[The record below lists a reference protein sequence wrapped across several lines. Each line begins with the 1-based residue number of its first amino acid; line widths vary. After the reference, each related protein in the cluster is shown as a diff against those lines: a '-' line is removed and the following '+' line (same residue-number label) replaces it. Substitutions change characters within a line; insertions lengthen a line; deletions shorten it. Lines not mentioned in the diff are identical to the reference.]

1 MKNNSAELS
10 SERTDFFLAVR
21 NSWINGDLA
30 ELDTF
35 KKERNLKAELQ
46 QGICCLFNETS
57 RFVID
62 KLTCNEIHILYSEKG
77 ESEIGQGIT
86 DNVKEENIEDFEYLK
101 EVIVDELFL
110 IYVGEDQLTSKINYN
125 KEGLTTILFVGVN
138 GVGKTTSIAKLAT
151 KLKEEGKKVKFYK
164 TKK

>member
-77 ESEIGQGIT
+77 ESEIWQGIT
-86 DNVKEENIEDFEYLK
+86 DNVKEENIE
-101 EVIVDELFL
+101 
-110 IYVGEDQLTSKINYN
+110 KIKNYFQSGGN
-125 KEGLTTILFVGVN
+125 
-138 GVGKTTSIAKLAT
+138 
-151 KLKEEGKKVKFYK
+151 
-164 TKK
+164 